1 MTTTEN
7 PAQATLAQRFSSRS
21 AEVLSTLKAALISPI
36 AFIYYAVLVFVAI
49 WATLVVLFGIPGL
62 YLPAVALVPV
72 IYLLL
77 IIISRG

>member
-1 MTTTEN
+1 MTTTAN
-7 PAQATLAQRFSSRS
+7 PTQATLAQRFSSRG
-21 AEVLSTLKAALISPI
+21 AEILRTLKAALVSPI